1 MLIVVSPA
9 KTLDYD
15 TPPKTSTFTLPDYL
29 DDSAELIH
37 RLRELSSLDIS
48 ELMKVSTKIADLNFD
63 RYETWNKKF
72 TEKNA
77 KQCVLAFKGDVY
89 TGLDA
94 ESFKAKDFKF
104 AQSHLRILSG
114 LYGLLRP
121 LDLMQP
127 YRLEMGTRLSNERGK
142 NLYEFWGSQITEG
155 LNAQLKKIKSEYL
168 INLAS
173 NEYFKAV
180 KPKQLKG
187 EIITPAFKE
196 LKNGDY
202 KMIGIYAKKARGL
215 LSRYIIQNQLSDI
228 EDIKSFDVDGYKFN
242 KKLSRDNNWVF
253 TRKTPN
259 SK

>member
-9 KTLDYD
+9 KTLDYE
-15 TPPKTSTFTLPDYL
+15 TVPKTKTFTLPDYL

-37 RLRELSSLDIS
+37 RMREFSALDIA
-48 ELMKVSTKIADLNFD
+48 ELMKVSSKIAELNFD
-63 RYETWNKKF
+63 RFEAWNKKF

-77 KQCVLAFKGDVY
+77 KQAVLAFKGDVY

-94 ESFKAKDFKF
+94 ESFTARDFKF
-104 AQSHLRILSG
+104 AQTHFRILSG

-142 NLYEFWGSQITEG
+142 NLYEFWGSEVTDG
-155 LNAQLKKIKSEYL
+155 LNAQLKKTKSEHL

-180 KPKQLKG
+180 KPKELKG

-196 LKNGDY
+196 FKNGDY

-228 EDIKSFDVDGYKFN
+228 EDIKSFDAEGYKFN
-242 KKLSRDNNWVF
+242 NKASTGNNWVF
-253 TRKTPN
+253 TRKR
-259 SK
+259 S